1 MVVTISFEAK
11 LEEKISIPKLN
22 VEDKE
27 NIGAYFKL
35 MLAGTPHL
43 KFSIADKKGKE
54 IYSSMLNVEMR

>member
-1 MVVTISFEAK
+1 MVETISTEVKA
-11 LEEKISIPKLN
+11 EDKISIPKLD
-22 VEDKE
+22 VEGKE

-54 IYSSMLNVEMR
+54 IYSSKLNVEMR